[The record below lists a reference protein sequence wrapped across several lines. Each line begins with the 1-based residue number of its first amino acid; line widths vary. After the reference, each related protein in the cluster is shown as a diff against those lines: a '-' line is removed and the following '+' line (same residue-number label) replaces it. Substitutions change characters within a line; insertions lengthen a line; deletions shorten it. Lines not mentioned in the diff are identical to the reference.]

1 MLTASAAAFS
11 NRSLAANRN
20 SALLLR
26 LIGGNANVV
35 FDESH
40 LGVQETGS
48 VLGLVHRYHLDGM
61 LWGLLAVALVFIWGN
76 AVGFPPPA
84 PASVRAVSTLGHD
97 SRLGL
102 AQLLRRQIPLA
113 RVIGVCL
120 SEWQRINTCTR
131 LPARPIEPDPARS
144 LPASPTGTHS
154 QMTEQLDR
162 FKHNLDRARAEIRKV
177 ILGQDHVIDQALIVI
192 LTRQHALIEGV
203 PGIAKTLLVRV
214 FARITGEA
222 FSRIQFTPD
231 LMPAD
236 ITGTSVFN
244 LQRNEF
250 NFIPGPVFTTFLL
263 ADEINRAPARTQ
275 SALLQA
281 MQERTVTI
289 DRETHRLSPGFT
301 VFATQNPIEYEGTY
315 PLPEAQKDRFM
326 MKIVMSFPERDEEIS
341 LATRMLGAE
350 APEALFERGV
360 VEPVLAAGELDRMR
374 DALADVAA
382 REELVRYAV
391 DIVRTTREHQSILV
405 GAGPRA
411 TQSLLLASRAAA
423 ALEGRDFVTPDD
435 VRSMA
440 FGVLDHRIVLRPES
454 EIEGVRTQ
462 EVLDAIFREIPVP
475 R

>member
-1 MLTASAAAFS
+1 
-11 NRSLAANRN
+11 
-20 SALLLR
+20 
-26 LIGGNANVV
+26 
-35 FDESH
+35 
-40 LGVQETGS
+40 
-48 VLGLVHRYHLDGM
+48 
-61 LWGLLAVALVFIWGN
+61 
-76 AVGFPPPA
+76 
-84 PASVRAVSTLGHD
+84 
-97 SRLGL
+97 
-102 AQLLRRQIPLA
+102 
-113 RVIGVCL
+113 
-120 SEWQRINTCTR
+120 
-131 LPARPIEPDPARS
+131 
-144 LPASPTGTHS
+144 
-154 QMTEQLDR
+154 MTEQLER
-162 FKHNLDRARAEIRKV
+162 FQHGLDRARTEIRKV
-177 ILGQDHVIDQALIVI
+177 ILGQDRVIDQALIVI

-214 FARITGEA
+214 FARVTGES

-236 ITGTSVFN
+236 ITGTSIFN

-263 ADEINRAPARTQ
+263 ADEINRAPAKTQ

-301 VFATQNPIEYEGTY
+301 VFATQNPIEFEETY

-326 MKIVMSFPERDEEIS
+326 MKIAMSFPERAEEVS
-341 LATRMLGAE
+341 LASRMLGTE
-350 APEALFERGV
+350 APEAVFESGA
-360 VEPVLAAGELDRMR
+360 VEPVLGSGELDRMR
-374 DALADVAA
+374 EALADVAA

-391 DIVRTTREHQSILV
+391 DIVRKTREHESILV

-423 ALEGRDFVTPDD
+423 AIEGRDFVTPDD
-435 VRSMA
+435 VRARA

-462 EVLDAIFREIPVP
+462 EVLEAIFKEIPVP

>member
-1 MLTASAAAFS
+1 
-11 NRSLAANRN
+11 
-20 SALLLR
+20 
-26 LIGGNANVV
+26 
-35 FDESH
+35 
-40 LGVQETGS
+40 
-48 VLGLVHRYHLDGM
+48 
-61 LWGLLAVALVFIWGN
+61 
-76 AVGFPPPA
+76 
-84 PASVRAVSTLGHD
+84 
-97 SRLGL
+97 
-102 AQLLRRQIPLA
+102 
-113 RVIGVCL
+113 
-120 SEWQRINTCTR
+120 
-131 LPARPIEPDPARS
+131 
-144 LPASPTGTHS
+144 
-154 QMTEQLDR
+154 MTELLDR

-250 NFIPGPVFTTFLL
+250 SFIPGPVFTTFLL

-350 APEALFERGV
+350 APEVLFEN
-360 VEPVLAAGELDRMR
+360 RMR

-391 DIVRTTREHQSILV
+391 DVVRKTREHQSILV

-462 EVLDAIFREIPVP
+462 EVLTAIFREIPVP